1 MTTLP
6 ETGLSQAAIND
17 ALDAFAKDDID
28 WRSGRS
34 PLYVFGTDPQA
45 YEVGRDAFFRFYSE
59 NALGANRAFPS
70 IKAMQDDVLTKCAA
84 LLNAPTSEGG
94 VFTSGGTESIFLAT
108 RAARDEGRAR
118 KGIGRG
124 GGNIVVPST
133 AHPAFRKAADSL
145 DLEERRIQVDAS
157 GRADVRGMQDAM
169 DDDTVMLAGSAPCFP
184 YGVIDPIT
192 ELGELAQRVDVWL
205 HVDACV
211 GGYLAPFVRDIGY
224 AVPPFDMGVAG
235 VASLSADLHKYGY
248 CPKPASTLFFSTP
261 QRAEKAS
268 FEFADWPCGPFKTST
283 LVGTRPAGGVAG
295 AWAVLHYLGMQ
306 GYREIA
312 SRVMAMRD
320 QYVADIESLSG
331 FQIFGRPDL
340 SIIAFTNEQVDVF
353 QIAARMRDRG
363 WLPGLTRE
371 PPALH
376 IMLSLLHEPSREQY
390 IEDLRLSTAEVE
402 KNQAAGKD
410 GASVQAQ
417 Y

>member
-6 ETGLSQAAIND
+6 ETGMSQAAISD

-28 WRSGRS
+28 WRDGRS

-70 IKAMQDDVLTKCAA
+70 IKAMQDDVLKKCAA
-84 LLNAPTSEGG
+84 LLNAPTPEGG

-118 KGIGRG
+118 KGIGKG

-133 AHPAFRKAADSL
+133 AHPAFRKAAESL
-145 DLEERRIQVDAS
+145 DIEERRIAVDAS
-157 GRADVRGMQDAM
+157 GRADAARMQDAI

-184 YGVIDPIT
+184 YGVIDPIA
-192 ELGELAQRVDVWL
+192 ELGELAQRLDVWL

-224 AVPPFDMGVAG
+224 PVPPFDMGVAG

-261 QRAEKAS
+261 ERAERAS
-268 FEFADWPCGPFKTST
+268 FEFADWACGSFRTAT
-283 LVGTRPAGGVAG
+283 LVGTRPAGAVAG

-306 GYREIA
+306 GYRAIA

-320 QYVADIESLSG
+320 QYITDIESIPG
-331 FQIFGRPDL
+331 FRVFSNPEL
-340 SIIAFTNEQVDVF
+340 SIIAFTNQHADVF
-353 QIAARMRDRG
+353 QIAALMQDRG
-363 WLPGLTRE
+363 WLPGLTQE

-376 IMLSLLHEPSREQY
+376 IMLSLLHEESRNQY
-390 IEDLRLSTAEVE
+390 IKDLRQSTAKVE
-402 KNQAAGKD
+402 KNQAAGKN
-410 GASVQAQ
+410 GARAQAQ